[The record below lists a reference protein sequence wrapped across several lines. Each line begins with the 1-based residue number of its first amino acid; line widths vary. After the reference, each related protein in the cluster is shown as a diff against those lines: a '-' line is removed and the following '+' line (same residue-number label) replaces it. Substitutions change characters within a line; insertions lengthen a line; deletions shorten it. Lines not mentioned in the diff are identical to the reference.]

1 MNEII
6 FRSALAFCAL
16 LILTRLLGKKQL
28 SHLTFFNYITGI
40 TIGNIAAQF
49 SSDKSIK
56 IIEGLVS
63 LIMWTL
69 LTILVEF
76 ISLKSGSIRTLLSGE
91 PSIVIKKGKIQP
103 KVMSKMRLSLDHLM
117 TMLRNNNVFSLKEV
131 DYAIIETDGKLSVL
145 KKQAHQ
151 TVTRQDMK
159 IPETKAL
166 HIPTEIIVEGKIIKR
181 NLLEYNLSYQW
192 VYQELKKAGVNS
204 VKEILYAEIQSDG
217 QLFFDKYEKANTQ
230 GSHT

>member
-6 FRSALAFCAL
+6 FRSALAFFAL

-56 IIEGLVS
+56 TIEGLVS
-63 LIMWTL
+63 LIVWTV
-69 LTILVEF
+69 LTILVEL
-76 ISLKSGSIRTLLSGE
+76 ISLKSGTIRKFLSGE
-91 PSIVIKKGKIQP
+91 PTIVIKKGKIQP
-103 KVMSKMRLSLDHLM
+103 KVMSRMRLSLDHLM

-131 DYAIIETDGKLSVL
+131 DYAIIETDGKLSVF
-145 KKQAHQ
+145 KKQSQQA
-151 TVTRQDMK
+151 VTRQDMN
-159 IPETKAL
+159 IPETKNL

-217 QLFFDKYEKANTQ
+217 QLFFDKYDHA
-230 GSHT
+230 HR